1 MGRCMRSL
9 AALSI
14 LSVLAGPAAAGDDQ
28 IERIVTR
35 HIRSIVPADGAG
47 GVAVALRL
55 ESRTLFFN
63 YGLAERTGRRP
74 ITSDSL
80 FNLASLRKV
89 FDATLLAQ
97 AARNGELR
105 LDDKVADYVPE
116 LRGADIR
123 RVTLGQLATHTSGLL
138 LPQDH
143 LPWPDW
149 GYTLP
154 QFIRTLNAWRT
165 DSLPGREHLYTHA
178 GYILLQLALERR
190 FGVPIDELL
199 DERML
204 RPLGMRST
212 TLPRRDDSPRGRL
225 SLEHQPRAV
234 QGYGDDSAPIAEPG
248 DQQGYYRWPA
258 TSQMYSSPRDMAVL
272 LAANLGRVAARA
284 VAARGDELG
293 AARGARRWAAQRPGT
308 GLGSH
313 FGRRGDRR
321 EIRRPQQRLGLY
333 RHDPPPQARHR
344 DPRQSR
350 QSISQ
355 RGGPAHAAGACRP
368 MSTSRPA
375 RRLVE
380 KLPWTARVEG
390 GTGGQI
396 PSGFLAPR
404 YFHDRSYTERF
415 HDRSY
420 TERKV
425 WLGHRPPRLPPPGPQ
440 ESHRSRMIPSVA
452 YPTPGP
458 LRYIRVVTGPPAD
471 RGGH

>member
-1 MGRCMRSL
+1 MRSL

-143 LPWPDW
+143 PPWPDW

-178 GYILLQLALERR
+178 GYVLLQLALERR

-234 QGYGDDSAPIAEPG
+234 QGYGDDSAPIGEPG
-248 DQQGYYRWPA
+248 DQQGYYHWPA

-272 LAANLGRVAARA
+272 LAANLGELPLEPSLRAAMSLAQQGVLAIGPRNA
-284 VAARGDELG
+284 QALAWEVISDDEAIVEKYGGLNNASAYIGMIPRRKLGIVILGNRGNQYPNEV
-293 AARGARRWAAQRPGT
+293 
-308 GLGSH
+308 
-313 FGRRGDRR
+313 GRRMLL
-321 EIRRPQQRLGLY
+321 EL
-333 RHDPPPQARHR
+333 A
-344 DPRQSR
+344 
-350 QSISQ
+350 
-355 RGGPAHAAGACRP
+355 GP
-368 MSTSRPA
+368 
-375 RRLVE
+375 
-380 KLPWTARVEG
+380 
-390 GTGGQI
+390 
-396 PSGFLAPR
+396 
-404 YFHDRSYTERF
+404 
-415 HDRSY
+415 
-420 TERKV
+420 
-425 WLGHRPPRLPPPGPQ
+425 
-440 ESHRSRMIPSVA
+440 
-452 YPTPGP
+452 
-458 LRYIRVVTGPPAD
+458 
-471 RGGH
+471 